1 MPAANSFLVSSSRSL
16 QEQKSVSKIQEEVLR
31 RFRSNDVNL
40 LVATDIL
47 KEGIHVPK
55 CNVIV
60 MFSLPMNFNTF
71 IQSKGRARAP
81 KLVTD

>member
-1 MPAANSFLVSSSRSL
+1 MPHISL
-16 QEQKSVSKIQEEVLR
+16 SPQEQKSVSKLQEEVLR

-40 LVATDIL
+40 IVATDIL

-60 MFSLPMNFNTF
+60 MFSLPMNFSTF

-81 KLVTD
+81 K